1 MIRLNKMTD
10 YAVVL
15 MTELALTGEIMASAD
30 LARRTTIPQP
40 TVAKLLKVLAQGRLA
55 VAHRGR
61 AGGYGLGRRAEDISV
76 AQIIEVVEGPL
87 AVTACIDGTHDNCE
101 YEQTCPMNGR
111 WEMVNTVIRRA
122 LNGVSL
128 AEMAV
133 GPFVAL
139 GAFADGASAPATR

>member
-15 MTELALTGEIMASAD
+15 MTELALSGEVMTSAD
-30 LARRTTIPQP
+30 LSRRTTIPQP
-40 TVAKLLKVLAQGRLA
+40 TVAKLLKVLAHGRLT

-61 AGGYGLGRRAEDISV
+61 TGGYGLGRRAEDVSI
-76 AQIIEVVEGPL
+76 AQIIEVVDGPL
-87 AVTACIDGTHDNCE
+87 AVTACIDGAHDNCE

-128 AEMAV
+128 AEMAI
-133 GPFVAL
+133 GPFAAF
-139 GAFADGASAPATR
+139 GAFADDASAPATR